1 MEGSN
6 EVFGVR
12 RTGVQ
17 TPAPPLFNHLPLG
30 GFPDLLAFS
39 GHHSLIREMGTHNCL
54 LGPL

>member
-6 EVFGVR
+6 GVFGVR

-30 GFPDLLAFS
+30 GLSDLLAFS
-39 GHHSLIREMGTHNCL
+39 GLHSFIREMGTSTVS
-54 LGPL
+54 